1 MDDLQRLTIEA
12 ACTRLM
18 HQFSWSVDAMDY
30 DAVVALFTP
39 DCVFGRADVFYQGH
53 DGLRQSLNG
62 RPRDRVTR
70 HISANLVIDIVD
82 ADHARGKAYCLV
94 FGHRGPLS
102 ANGEAALGV
111 PDSLILYTAEF
122 KRMPDGWR
130 ISRWHIGLSFRK
142 PAAA

>member
-18 HQFSWSVDAMDY
+18 NQFSWAVDAMDY

-53 DGLRQSLNG
+53 AGLRESLEG
-62 RPRDRVTR
+62 RPRERATR
-70 HISANLVIDIVD
+70 HVAANVVIDAID
-82 ADHARGKAYCLV
+82 ANNARGKAYCVV

-102 ANGEAALGV
+102 ASGEATLGA
-111 PDSLILYTAEF
+111 PDSLILYSAEF
-122 KRMPDGWR
+122 KHTPGGWR
-130 ISRWHIGLSFRK
+130 IARWHIGLSFRK